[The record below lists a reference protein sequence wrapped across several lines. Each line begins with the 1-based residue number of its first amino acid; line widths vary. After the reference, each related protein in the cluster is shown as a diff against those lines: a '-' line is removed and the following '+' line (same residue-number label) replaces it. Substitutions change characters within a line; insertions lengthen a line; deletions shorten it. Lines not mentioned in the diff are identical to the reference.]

1 MPSPHAIADND
12 RMNLPRNPFPGSQWT
27 LSLPV
32 FSLLLALLGGLGA
45 VAVVL
50 VQYAAHPWALP
61 LLLLLVFALLG
72 LAGWTLHALR
82 SHINQRMQAE
92 QERDQF
98 FKLSL
103 DMLGVVGFDGTIHQ
117 MSPAIERILGFR
129 SEDVI
134 GTHFFDYVHKS
145 DIGPTLQV
153 VTDKLLNGQPV
164 TYFENRFR
172 TRDGGIKW
180 LSWTANP
187 DNHEHLHYIV
197 AHDVSPRKEF
207 EHALGEES
215 AFRKAMEDALSTGM
229 RAIDMQACITYVNPA
244 FCAMTGF
251 SERELVGRRPPYP
264 YWPDRGYEAHQH
276 NLELTLQG
284 KVKQE
289 GFELMLRR
297 KDGQLISVLF
307 HVSPLFDVGG
317 RQTGWMAAMTDI
329 TDRLRAS
336 EQLAAAYD
344 RFVAVLDGLDAAVSV
359 SDPDDNEVLFAN
371 DHYRTLYQL
380 DPASTHFCDVLQT
393 RRRRHHAAD
402 GSFELELQ
410 DELNQR
416 WLHLRDNPIKWADG
430 RTVRLEIATDISE
443 RKQGEEMY
451 RQQLEKLQTTS
462 RLITMGEM
470 ASSLAHELNQP
481 LAAISNYCNG
491 CVARIEGGT
500 TTPQELLGVMQ
511 KASNQAERAGTII
524 RRIREFVKKSAPDRT
539 SCKVS
544 EIIDATLGFAEI
556 DARKHGVQLQLDIDP
571 TLPDVLADRIMIE
584 QVLLNLLRNAIEAMH
599 ATPMPERL
607 LCLAVHRREP
617 GQLMISVT
625 DRGHG
630 ITAESRAKLFA
641 PFFTTKPHGMGMG
654 LNICRSII
662 EFHHGQLW
670 NEANPAGGTV
680 FRFTLPTVPRPTSMS
695 EHEHKLNML

>member
-1 MPSPHAIADND
+1 MNAPHSRPHLSSDW
-12 RMNLPRNPFPGSQWT
+12 NLT
-27 LSLPV
+27 LPL
-32 FSLLLALLGGLGA
+32 FSLLLIMLGA
-45 VAVVL
+45 IGAAAVML
-50 VQYAAHPWALP
+50 VQQAQQQWALP
-61 LLLLLVFALLG
+61 LLLLLVFTLLG
-72 LAGWTLHALR
+72 IAGWALFALR
-82 SHINQRMQAE
+82 GHINQRVQAE

-103 DMLGVVGFDGTIHQ
+103 DMLGVVDFDGTIHQ
-117 MSPAIERILGFR
+117 INPAIERILGFKPG
-129 SEDVI
+129 EVI
-134 GTHFFDYVHKS
+134 GTYFFDYVHKD
-145 DIGPTLQV
+145 DIGPTLKV
-153 VTDKLLNGQPV
+153 VTDKLLNGEPV

-172 TRDGGIKW
+172 TRNGDFKW

-187 DNHEHLHYIV
+187 DISEHQHYIV
-197 AHDVSPRKEF
+197 AHDVTRRKEF

-229 RAIDMQACITYVNPA
+229 RAIDMNARITYVNPA

-251 SERELVGRRPPYP
+251 SENELVGSVPPYP

-284 KVKQE
+284 KVKKE

-307 HVSPLFDVGG
+307 HVSPLFDNEGK
-317 RQTGWMAAMTDI
+317 QTGWMAAMTDI
-329 TDRLRAS
+329 TDRQRAS
-336 EQLAAAYD
+336 EQLAVSHE

-371 DHYRTLYQL
+371 DHYRQLYDI
-380 DPASTHFCDVLQT
+380 DPASSHFCDVPQTT
-393 RRRRHHAAD
+393 RRKRHAAD
-402 GSFELELQ
+402 ASFELELQ

-416 WLHLRDNPIKWADG
+416 WLHLRDNPIKWVDG
-430 RTVRLEIATDISE
+430 RTVRMEIASDISE

-491 CVARIEGGT
+491 CVARIEAGT

-511 KASNQAERAGTII
+511 KASTQAERAGTII
-524 RRIREFVKKSAPDRT
+524 RRIREFVKKSAPDRS

-544 EIIDATLGFAEI
+544 DIIDATLGFAEI
-556 DARKHGVQLQLDIDP
+556 DARKSGVQLELHIEPD
-571 TLPDVLADRIMIE
+571 LPEVIADRIMIE

-599 ATPMPERL
+599 STPMPERL
-607 LCLAVHRREP
+607 LTLSVGRNDQA
-617 GQLMISVT
+617 QLLISVT

-630 ITAESRAKLFA
+630 ISAENHARLFA

-670 NEANPAGGTV
+670 DEPNPGGGTI
-680 FRFTLPTVPRPTSMS
+680 FRFTLPIA
-695 EHEHKLNML
+695 

>member
-1 MPSPHAIADND
+1 MSRPVPASH
-12 RMNLPRNPFPGSQWT
+12 LSSQWNLT
-27 LSLPV
+27 LPL
-32 FSLLLALLGGLGA
+32 FSLLLIMLGA
-45 VAVVL
+45 IGAAAVML
-50 VQYAAHPWALP
+50 VQQAQQQWALP
-61 LLLLLVFALLG
+61 LLLLLVFALLAI
-72 LAGWTLHALR
+72 AGWALFALR
-82 SHINQRMQAE
+82 GHINQRVQAE

-98 FKLSL
+98 FQLSL
-103 DMLGVVGFDGTIHQ
+103 DMLGVVDFDGTIHQ
-117 MSPAIERILGFR
+117 INPAIERILGFKPG
-129 SEDVI
+129 EVI
-134 GTHFFDYVHKS
+134 GTYFFDYVHKQ

-153 VTDKLLNGQPV
+153 VTDKLLNGEPV

-172 TRDGGIKW
+172 TRNGDLKW

-187 DNHEHLHYIV
+187 DVNEHQHYIV
-197 AHDVSPRKEF
+197 AHDVTRRKEF

-229 RAIDMQACITYVNPA
+229 RAIDMQARITYVNPA

-251 SERELVGRRPPYP
+251 NENELVGSVPPYP

-297 KDGQLISVLF
+297 KDGALISVLF
-307 HVSPLFDVGG
+307 HVSPLFDNEGH
-317 RQTGWMAAMTDI
+317 QTGWMAAMTDI
-329 TDRLRAS
+329 TDRLRAN
-336 EQLAAAYD
+336 EQLAAAYE

-371 DHYRTLYQL
+371 DHYRQLYRL
-380 DPASTHFCDVLQT
+380 DPASVHFCDVPQT
-393 RRRRHHAAD
+393 RRRKHHGTDA
-402 GSFELELQ
+402 SFELELQ

-416 WLHLRDNPIKWADG
+416 WLHLRDNPIKWVDG
-430 RTVRLEIATDISE
+430 RTVRMEIASDITE

-451 RQQLEKLQTTS
+451 RQQLDKLQTTS

-491 CVARIEGGT
+491 CVARIEAGT

-511 KASNQAERAGTII
+511 KASTQAERAGTII
-524 RRIREFVKKSAPDRT
+524 RRIREFVKKSAPDRS
-539 SCKVS
+539 SCQVGD
-544 EIIDATLGFAEI
+544 IIDATLGFAEI
-556 DARKHGVQLQLDIDP
+556 DARKSGVQLELQIEAD
-571 TLPDVLADRIMIE
+571 LPEVIADRIMIE

-599 ATPMPERL
+599 ATPMPERQL
-607 LCLAVHRREP
+607 LLSVGRKDNT
-617 GQLMISVT
+617 QLLISVT

-630 ITAESRAKLFA
+630 ITEASRAKLFA

-670 NEANPAGGTV
+670 DEANPAGGTI
-680 FRFTLPTVPRPTSMS
+680 FRFTLP
-695 EHEHKLNML
+695 LAQQ